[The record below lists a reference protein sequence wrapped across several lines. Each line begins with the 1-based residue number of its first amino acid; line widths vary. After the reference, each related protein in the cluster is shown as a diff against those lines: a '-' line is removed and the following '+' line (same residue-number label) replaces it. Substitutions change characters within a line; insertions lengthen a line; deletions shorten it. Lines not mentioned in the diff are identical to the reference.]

1 MMTGAADIR
10 DCGAIRVATHASAGF
25 NMPLSATDVAVAC
38 SHPCVPGSAS
48 LQQPMI
54 SGEMW

>member
-10 DCGAIRVATHASAGF
+10 DCGAIWVATHASAAF
-25 NMPLSATDVAVAC
+25 NMPLSATDVTVAC